1 MYQFHF
7 PDVGEGIH
15 EAEVLEWL
23 VDVGDAV
30 ARDQIVVEV
39 QTDKAVVQLPSP
51 VAGRV
56 ALLGVPRGE
65 KVRVGQ
71 VLLVVETTGAVA
83 GAEGRGPQVGQASP
97 VRPEQDGPRR
107 VLAAPAVRK
116 LARELGIELESLRG
130 SGPSGRV
137 VLDDVRAAARTQ
149 PEPAREY
156 TNVLGVVEA
165 APLDAEPAPDRLGG
179 DDEPIERTALQGL
192 RRRIAERM
200 ELAWRVPQVTV
211 FEDVDATKLLALRE
225 ELREAAERRG
235 VRLTLMPLLLKAT
248 VLALREHPL
257 LNASLDLQRQE
268 LVLRRYYHIGVA
280 TAAPDGLLVPV
291 LRHAD
296 RLTLLELA
304 AELERLV
311 EAARARKLEARELSG
326 STFTISNFGSFGAA
340 QGTPLVNPP
349 EAAILGCGRIAERPF
364 VLEGQLV
371 ARPLLPLALSFDHRL
386 NDGAGAGAF
395 LARLREL
402 LTTPGLLML
411 DLR

>member
-1 MYQFHF
+1 
-7 PDVGEGIH
+7 
-15 EAEVLEWL
+15 
-23 VDVGDAV
+23 
-30 ARDQIVVEV
+30 
-39 QTDKAVVQLPSP
+39 
-51 VAGRV
+51 
-56 ALLGVPRGE
+56 
-65 KVRVGQ
+65 
-71 VLLVVETTGAVA
+71 
-83 GAEGRGPQVGQASP
+83 
-97 VRPEQDGPRR
+97 
-107 VLAAPAVRK
+107 
-116 LARELGIELESLRG
+116 
-130 SGPSGRV
+130 
-137 VLDDVRAAARTQ
+137 VRAAARTQ